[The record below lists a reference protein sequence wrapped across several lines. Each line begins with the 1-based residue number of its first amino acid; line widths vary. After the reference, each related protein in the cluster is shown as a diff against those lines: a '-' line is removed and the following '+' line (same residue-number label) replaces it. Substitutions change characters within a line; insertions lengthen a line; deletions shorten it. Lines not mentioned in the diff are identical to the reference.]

1 VRLRVAALA
10 HPGKDLSMKMVV
22 AYVAP
27 ERFEGIR
34 TALLDLGFPSLSAL
48 SAAGTTPEATVTTTY
63 RGAATEQHSR
73 VKSRL
78 ECIVGDEHA
87 ATVVDTMLNEG
98 GEHTFAFVVA
108 VESAYPLDTVKL
120 DDAEVPVA

>member
-1 VRLRVAALA
+1 
-10 HPGKDLSMKMVV
+10 MKMVV

-27 ERFEGIR
+27 ESFDAIR
-34 TALLDLGFPSLSAL
+34 QSLLDLGFPSLSAL

-63 RGAATEQHSR
+63 RGTQTEQHSR
-73 VKSRL
+73 AKSRV

-87 ATVVDTMLNEG
+87 QTVVETVIAEG
-98 GEHTFAFVVA
+98 GEHSFAFVVA

-120 DDAEVPVA
+120 DEAEVPVA

>member
-1 VRLRVAALA
+1 
-10 HPGKDLSMKMVV
+10 MKMVV

-63 RGAATEQHSR
+63 RGAQTEQHSR
-73 VKSRL
+73 LKSRL
-78 ECIVGDEHA
+78 ECVVGDDHA
-87 ATVVDTMLNEG
+87 STVVETVLKEG
-98 GEHTFAFVVA
+98 GEHTFVFVVA
-108 VESAYPLDTVKL
+108 VEGAYPLDTVKL

>member
-1 VRLRVAALA
+1 
-10 HPGKDLSMKMVV
+10 MKMVV

-34 TALLDLGFPSLSAL
+34 KALLDLGFPSLSAL

-73 VKSRL
+73 AKARL
-78 ECIVGDEHA
+78 ECVVGDDHA
-87 ATVVDTMLNEG
+87 PTVVETVLSEG
-98 GEHTFAFVVA
+98 GEHTFVFVVA
-108 VESAYPLDTVKL
+108 VESAHPLDTVRV
-120 DDAEVPVA
+120 DQADEVPVA

>member
-1 VRLRVAALA
+1 
-10 HPGKDLSMKMVV
+10 MKMVV

-34 TALLDLGFPSLSAL
+34 KALLDLGFPSLSAL

-63 RGAATEQHSR
+63 RFAQTEQHSR

-78 ECIVGDEHA
+78 ECVVGDDHA
-87 ATVVDTMLNEG
+87 PTVVDTVLKEG
-98 GEHTFAFVVA
+98 GEHTFVFVVA